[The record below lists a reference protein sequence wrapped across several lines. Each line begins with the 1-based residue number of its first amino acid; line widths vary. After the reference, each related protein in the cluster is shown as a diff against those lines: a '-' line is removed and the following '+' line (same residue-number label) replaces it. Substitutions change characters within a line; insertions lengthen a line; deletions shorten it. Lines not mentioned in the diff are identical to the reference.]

1 MNENIKIVINCY
13 EANIGNMTSSVF
25 AAVECLLNKGVQTEI
40 ITDAIHKAVAAKKP
54 SWGYIWGII
63 KNIIATKQ
71 AFITAENYEIG
82 DVPW

>member
-54 SWGYIWGII
+54 SW
-63 KNIIATKQ
+63 ATFGSNRKSILLKLKQ
-71 AFITAENYEIG
+71 ENC
-82 DVPW
+82 